1 MISIID
7 YGMGNLKSV
16 YNAFKFLGIESKVT
30 RDYNEIKTSKGI
42 LLPGVGAFPDAMKNL
57 KEYNLDQ
64 IILEEVDKGKPMLG
78 ICLGMQLLFSKG
90 YEGEECEGLN
100 IIQGEVKKLK
110 ESSVKIPHIGWN
122 SLEVNRQDK
131 IMEGLQVESY
141 VYFVHSFQGE
151 NIKDENLIA
160 YSNYGENK
168 IPAIVN
174 KGKVYGAQF
183 HPEKSGEVGLKILK
197 NFRELI

>member
-7 YGMGNLKSV
+7 YDMGNLKSV

-131 IMEGLQVESY
+131 IMEELQVESY

>member
-30 RDYNEIKTSKGI
+30 RDYKEIKASKGI

-64 IILEEVDKGKPMLG
+64 IILEEVDKDKPMLG

-90 YEGEECEGLN
+90 YEGEECEGLD

-110 ESSVKIPHIGWN
+110 EGNIKIPHIGWN
-122 SLEVNRQDK
+122 SLEINRKDE
-131 IMEGLQVESY
+131 IMKGLEVESY

-151 NIKDENLIA
+151 NLKDENLIA

-174 KGKVYGAQF
+174 KDKVYGAQF

>member
-30 RDYNEIKTSKGI
+30 RDYKEIKASKGI
-42 LLPGVGAFPDAMKNL
+42 VLPGVGAFPDAMKNL

-100 IIQGEVKKLK
+100 IIQGEIKKLK
-110 ESSVKIPHIGWN
+110 EGNVKIPHIGWN
-122 SLEVNRQDK
+122 SLELNRQDK
-131 IMEGLQVESY
+131 IMQGLPSENY

-151 NIKDENLIA
+151 DLKDENLIA

-174 KGKVYGAQF
+174 KDKVYGAQF

>member
-16 YNAFKFLGIESKVT
+16 YNAFKFLGIESRVT
-30 RDYNEIKTSKGI
+30 RDYKEIKESKGI

-64 IILEEVDKGKPMLG
+64 IILEEVDKGKAMLG

-90 YEGEECEGLN
+90 YEGKECEGLN

-110 ESSVKIPHIGWN
+110 DSNVKIPHIGWN
-122 SLEVNRQDK
+122 SLEVNKQDK
-131 IMEGLQVESY
+131 IMQGLQVENY

-151 NIKDENLIA
+151 NLKEENLIA

-168 IPAIVN
+168 IPAIV
-174 KGKVYGAQF
+174 KKDKVYGAQF